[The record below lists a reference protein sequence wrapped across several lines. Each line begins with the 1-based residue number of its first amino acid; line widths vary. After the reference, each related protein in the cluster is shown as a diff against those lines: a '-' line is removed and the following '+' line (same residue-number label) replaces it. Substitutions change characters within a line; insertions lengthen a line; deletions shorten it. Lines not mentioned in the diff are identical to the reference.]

1 MLTPN
6 RPGLLREL
14 ESPGLRVD
22 VSATSPIAF
31 AAPSIPDIQKPV
43 WSRPEIGM
51 YRLRLAETEADRLA
65 ACRLRF
71 EIFNLEL
78 GEGLVASYATGLDQ
92 DRFDMVCDHL
102 IIEKKDDAT
111 IVGTYR
117 MQSGDMAR
125 RHFGYYSAREFDF
138 SPFESV
144 RPQVLELGRASI
156 AREHRTSEVLTLLW
170 RGITQYAQHYGL
182 RYFLGCSSLNTTDAD
197 EGWAIY
203 EQLQALMTRP
213 QFHTVPTPAFVLPPP
228 GASPLPVVK
237 VPKLL
242 KTYLAVG
249 SRICGP
255 PACDREFGTIDFLTL
270 MDLEEMTPA
279 AKARFFS
286 TQ

>member
-1 MLTPN
+1 LP
-6 RPGLLREL
+6 RKLD
-14 ESPGLRVD
+14 SPGLRVD
-22 VSATSPIAF
+22 VSATASVSFPA
-31 AAPSIPDIQKPV
+31 SVPDIQKPV
-43 WSRPEIGM
+43 WSRPEIGE

-71 EIFNLEL
+71 EVFNLEL

-92 DRFDMVCDHL
+92 DQFDMVCDHL
-102 IIEKKDDAT
+102 IIERKENSE

-117 MQSGDMAR
+117 MQSGEMAK

-138 SPFESV
+138 TCFESV

-156 AREHRTSEVLTLLW
+156 AQEHRTSEVLTLLW
-170 RGITQYAQHYGL
+170 RGITQYAQHHGL
-182 RYFLGCSSLNTTDAD
+182 RYFVGCSSLNTTQAD
-197 EGWAIY
+197 DGWAIY
-203 EQLQALMTRP
+203 QQLQGFMARP
-213 QFHTVPTPAFVLPPP
+213 QFHTVPTPAFELAPPSQ
-228 GASPLPVVK
+228 SPLPTAK
-237 VPKLL
+237 IPKLL

-279 AKARFFS
+279 AKARFFH
-286 TQ
+286 TEM

>member
-1 MLTPN
+1 M
-6 RPGLLREL
+6 
-14 ESPGLRVD
+14 D
-22 VSATSPIAF
+22 VSATLSLPET
-31 AAPSIPDIQKPV
+31 APSVVPDIHQPV
-43 WSRPEIGM
+43 WSRPEIGA

-71 EIFNLEL
+71 EIFNLEFN
-78 GEGLVASYATGLDQ
+78 EGLVASYATGLDQ

-102 IIEKKDDAT
+102 VIEHRVDGDSSPT

-117 MQSGDMAR
+117 MQSGEMAK

-156 AREHRTSEVLTLLW
+156 AREHRTSEVITLLW
-170 RGITQYAQHYGL
+170 RGITQYAQHHGL
-182 RYFLGCSSLNTTDAD
+182 RYFVGCSSLGTTDVD
-197 EGWAIY
+197 SGWALY
-203 EQLQALMTRP
+203 HQLQAFLARP
-213 QFHTVPTPAFVLPPP
+213 QFHTAPTPAFELPPP
-228 GASPLPVVK
+228 SQTSLPTVK

-255 PACDREFGTIDFLTL
+255 PACDSEFGTIDFLTL

-279 AKARFFS
+279 AKARFCDS
-286 TQ
+286 PSRACDSPSRA

>member
-14 ESPGLRVD
+14 VSPGLRVD
-22 VSATSPIAF
+22 VSATSSLSF
-31 AAPSIPDIQKPV
+31 AAPVAVPEIKKPV
-43 WSRPEIGM
+43 WSRPEIGA

-78 GEGLVASYATGLDQ
+78 GEGLVSSYATGLDQ
-92 DRFDMVCDHL
+92 DQFDMVCDHL
-102 IIEKKDDAT
+102 IIEKKEDAT

-117 MQSGDMAR
+117 MQSGDRAK

-144 RPQVLELGRASI
+144 RSEILELGRASI

-170 RGITQYAQHYGL
+170 RGITQYAQHHGL
-182 RYFLGCSSLNTTDAD
+182 RYFLGCSSLNTTVAD
-197 EGWAIY
+197 DGWAIY
-203 EQLQALMTRP
+203 EQLQNFMTRP
-213 QFHTVPTPAFVLPPP
+213 QFHTLPTPRFALPAP
-228 GASPLPVVK
+228 SQTTLPAAK

-270 MDLEEMTPA
+270 MDLEEMTAA
-279 AKARFFS
+279 AKARFCD
-286 TQ
+286 